1 MRTTDH
7 KNPSCYIVRLP
18 AFPKNFYQ
26 MIIARCWLE
35 KLFKCVFSCAYF
47 DRNIFNPE
55 MIDILFDNDKTI
67 PLKFQLQ
74 QANLYANNKIF
85 ENVLIFCLDHLSV
98 SEFLNIDFKDV
109 NITGEHTNILLNI
122 LINGGSKFPKIC
134 FEFVKLTKLYELLI
148 KYIQTT
154 SKDCSKI
161 VPDIRLKSLTKINF
175 KLSERAEE
183 IKKSNDLKSTS
194 YLITNIYNPKTKF
207 YLYIEEPKKVGDSHT
222 LRIIK
227 EYKLMDFDRVKQLGA
242 IAIYL
247 L

>member
-1 MRTTDH
+1 M
-7 KNPSCYIVRLP
+7 
-18 AFPKNFYQ
+18 
-26 MIIARCWLE
+26 
-35 KLFKCVFSCAYF
+35 
-47 DRNIFNPE
+47 
-55 MIDILFDNDKTI
+55 
-67 PLKFQLQ
+67 
-74 QANLYANNKIF
+74 
-85 ENVLIFCLDHLSV
+85 
-98 SEFLNIDFKDV
+98 
-109 NITGEHTNILLNI
+109 
-122 LINGGSKFPKIC
+122 
-134 FEFVKLTKLYELLI
+134 
-148 KYIQTT
+148 
-154 SKDCSKI
+154 
-161 VPDIRLKSLTKINF
+161 PDIRLKSLTKINF